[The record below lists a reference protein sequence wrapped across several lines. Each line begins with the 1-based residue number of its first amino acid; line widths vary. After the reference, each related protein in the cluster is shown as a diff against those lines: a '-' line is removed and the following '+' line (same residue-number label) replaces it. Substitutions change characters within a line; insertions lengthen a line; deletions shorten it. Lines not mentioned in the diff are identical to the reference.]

1 MLNRFKNLKIVKKL
15 QEMSPKLKWLEFSKM
30 QDKKSH
36 DYIGMITSDAELKSL
51 ADNRRLEAMVREQLK
66 AEFPNIENSK
76 SYEVLVDAV
85 ITRIK
90 NKQLQAT
97 DDMKFDIK

>member
-1 MLNRFKNLKIVKKL
+1 
-15 QEMSPKLKWLEFSKM
+15 M

-66 AEFPNIENSK
+66 AEFPKIENSK